1 MKYDDFINAFSVV
14 SEIYKSEITQS
25 VLNVY
30 FTLLKQYDINDFKR
44 VCVEI
49 MREYK
54 YNTLPK
60 PAEFIERLE
69 PPKDDIEIKAI
80 KAYDLAIR
88 VMARFGVYESVS
100 FSDKAINA
108 TIESLGGWVEFG
120 NRENNDFLRANFIRI
135 YKAYA
140 KNTDHA
146 PKCLIGL
153 SDYENLKNGYLRD
166 DEICVLFI
174 DNHAAKRI
182 KKIDLIPNAVSKI
195 ELLLS
200 KKGLL

>member
-1 MKYDDFINAFSVV
+1 MKYNEFLNAFGVV

-25 VLNVY
+25 LLNVY
-30 FTLLKQYDINDFKR
+30 YTLLKQYDINDFKR

-69 PPKDDIEIKAI
+69 PPKDDLETKAI

-88 VMARFGVYESVS
+88 AMARFGVYESVS

-153 SDYENLKNGYLRD
+153 SDYENLKNGYLQD

-174 DNHAAKRI
+174 DNHAAKKI
-182 KKIDLIPNAVSKI
+182 KKSELMPNSISKI

-200 KKGLL
+200 QKGLI